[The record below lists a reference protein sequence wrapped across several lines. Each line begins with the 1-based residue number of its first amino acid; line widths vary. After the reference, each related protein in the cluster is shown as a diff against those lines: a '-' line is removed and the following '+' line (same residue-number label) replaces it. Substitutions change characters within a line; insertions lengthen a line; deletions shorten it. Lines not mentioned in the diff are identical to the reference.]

1 MIMPS
6 RSLARLALAAA
17 GASLAGF
24 SGFAAEDA
32 SNLQV
37 AFGSQHMSGAED
49 VLPAFF
55 VSADFAPESWWVW
68 PEMGFGGSVDPFYGG
83 DQREWNLGLAHH
95 TYADNWVFWVA
106 GGYAS
111 VDLSF
116 GANAGSA
123 SSAYARAGIGY
134 MWGRVGWGFG
144 LRYLAPADI
153 DVPGGSYPVGYL
165 QWETN
170 LTLHLTH

>member
-1 MIMPS
+1 MRM
-6 RSLARLALAAA
+6 RSLAQLALVAVGAGLVGSSGLAAE
-17 GASLAGF
+17 GAS
-24 SGFAAEDA
+24 
-32 SNLQV
+32 NVQV
-37 AFGSQHMSGAED
+37 ALGSQHMSGTED

-55 VSADFAPESWWVW
+55 VTADFAPQAWWVW
-68 PEMGFGGSVDPFYGG
+68 PEMGFGGSMDPLYGG
-83 DQREWNLGLAHH
+83 DQLEWNLGLAHH
-95 TYADNWVFWVA
+95 TYTGNWVLWVA

-144 LRYLAPADI
+144 LRYLAPADV
-153 DVPGGSYPVGYL
+153 DVLGGSYPVGYL

-170 LTLHLTH
+170 LTMHIAH